1 MASEMMALLKP
12 ISKYHHGT
20 TTTTRKTTT
29 TPILPQRIS
38 TVIRMSSATTTAT
51 TKGGGKN
58 KKAIKETLLAPR
70 FYTTDFDEM
79 EQLFNTE
86 MNKNLNEAEFEA
98 LLQEFKT
105 DYNQTHFVRNKDFKE
120 AADEM
125 QGPLRQIFVEFL
137 ERSCTAEFSGFL
149 LYKELGRRLKKTNP
163 VVAEIFSLMSRDEAR
178 HAGFLNKGLS
188 DFNLALDLGFLTK
201 ARKYTFFKPK
211 FIFYATY
218 LSEKIGYWRYI
229 TIYRHLKANPEYQ
242 VYPIFKYFENWCQ
255 DENRHGDFFSAL
267 MKAQPQFLNDWK
279 AKLWARFFCLSV
291 YVTMYLN
298 DTQRTA
304 FYEGIGLNTK
314 EFDMHVIIETNR
326 TTARIFPAVLDVENP
341 EFKRKLDR
349 MADINSKILAI
360 GETDDIPLVKNLK
373 RIPHIAALVSELLA
387 MYLMKPIE
395 SGSVDIAEMDPQLG
409 AFGALDRVGQ
419 DTSVPCLAVPKI
431 ELIQIRLFSASTKP
445 KLHKHRTIRLNFTTY
460 AYSCRYTNL
469 DDNTYLENTIDFM

>member
-1 MASEMMALLKP
+1 MAAEMAMMVKP
-12 ISKYHHGT
+12 ITKFSSP
-20 TTTTRKTTT
+20 
-29 TPILPQRIS
+29 TPKFPTLNRPTKFS
-38 TVIRMSSATTTAT
+38 VVKMSSTAATAPPSK
-51 TKGGGKN
+51 KGPKG
-58 KKAIKETLLAPR
+58 AIKETLLAPR

-79 EQLFNTE
+79 ERLFNTE
-86 MNKNLNEAEFEA
+86 INKNLNEAEFEA

-105 DYNQTHFVRNKDFKE
+105 DYNQKHFVRNKEFKE
-120 AADEM
+120 AADKL

-229 TIYRHLKANPEYQ
+229 TIYRHLKTNPEYQ
-242 VYPIFKYFENWCQ
+242 CYPIFKYFENWCQ

-279 AKLWARFFCLSV
+279 AKLWSRFFCLSVSTCETLLRVDGKDNLLTVFQCAMQV

-304 FYEGIGLNTK
+304 FYEGIGLDTK

-349 MADINSKILAI
+349 MAAINEKLVAV
-360 GETDDIPLVKNLK
+360 GENQDMPLVKNLK
-373 RIPHIAALVSELLA
+373 RIPLVAALASELLA
-387 MYLMKPIE
+387 AYLMPPIE
-395 SGSVDIAEMDPQLG
+395 SGSMDFAEFEPQ
-409 AFGALDRVGQ
+409 V
-419 DTSVPCLAVPKI
+419 V
-431 ELIQIRLFSASTKP
+431 
-445 KLHKHRTIRLNFTTY
+445 Y
-460 AYSCRYTNL
+460 
-469 DDNTYLENTIDFM
+469 

>member
-1 MASEMMALLKP
+1 MAAEMALAKP
-12 ISKYHHGT
+12 IISSKFT
-20 TTTTRKTTT
+20 NSSQFTTRRCFHSSPNSQFRSVK
-29 TPILPQRIS
+29 
-38 TVIRMSSATTTAT
+38 MSAATSTTTAAT
-51 TKGGGKN
+51 GGGGGGK
-58 KKAIKETLLAPR
+58 KKIQKTAIKETLLTPR

-79 EQLFNTE
+79 ETLFNTE
-86 MNKNLNEAEFEA
+86 INKQLNEEEFVA

-105 DYNQTHFVRNKDFKE
+105 DYNQTHFVRNKEFKE
-120 AADEM
+120 AADKM

-201 ARKYTFFKPK
+201 ARK
-211 FIFYATY
+211 
-218 LSEKIGYWRYI
+218 
-229 TIYRHLKANPEYQ
+229 HLKANPEYQ
-242 VYPIFKYFENWCQ
+242 CYPIFKYFENWCQ

-298 DTQRTA
+298 DCQRSA
-304 FYEGIGLNTK
+304 FYEGIGLDTK

-349 MADINSKILAI
+349 MVVINQKLLAV

-373 RIPHIAALVSELLA
+373 RIPIIAALVSELISA
-387 MYLMKPIE
+387 YLMKPIE
-395 SGSVDIAEMDPQLG
+395 AGSVDFPESKPQL
-409 AFGALDRVGQ
+409 V
-419 DTSVPCLAVPKI
+419 
-431 ELIQIRLFSASTKP
+431 
-445 KLHKHRTIRLNFTTY
+445 Y
-460 AYSCRYTNL
+460 
-469 DDNTYLENTIDFM
+469 

>member
-1 MASEMMALLKP
+1 MAAEMALLKP
-12 ISKYHHGT
+12 ISFRPESNSAAT
-20 TTTTRKTTT
+20 STRAIFGLK
-29 TPILPQRIS
+29 
-38 TVIRMSSATTTAT
+38 AT
-51 TKGGGKN
+51 TKPPTYARCFPRMSAGAATPAKGKPAS
-58 KKAIKETLLAPR
+58 KKGKTAIKETLLTPR

-79 EQLFNTE
+79 EALFNKE
-86 MNKNLNEAEFEA
+86 INKNLNMKEFEA

-105 DYNQTHFVRNKDFKE
+105 DYNQTHFVRNKEFKE
-120 AADEM
+120 AADQM
-125 QGPLRQIFVEFL
+125 QGPLREIFVEFL

-163 VVAEIFSLMSRDEAR
+163 VIAEIFALMSRDEAR
-178 HAGFLNKGLS
+178 HAGFLNKGLA

-229 TIYRHLKANPEYQ
+229 TIYRHLKQNPEYQ

-267 MKAQPQFLNDWK
+267 LKAQPQFLNDWQS
-279 AKLWARFFCLSV
+279 KLWSRFFCLSV

-298 DTQRTA
+298 DCQRTA

-349 MADINSKILAI
+349 MVEINTQLSAVSSS
-360 GETDDIPLVKNLK
+360 DDPAFVKNLK
-373 RIPHIAALVSELLA
+373 KIPLVAALVSELIA
-387 MYLMKPIE
+387 AYLMPPIE
-395 SGSVDIAEMDPQLG
+395 SGSVDFAEFEPQI
-409 AFGALDRVGQ
+409 V
-419 DTSVPCLAVPKI
+419 
-431 ELIQIRLFSASTKP
+431 
-445 KLHKHRTIRLNFTTY
+445 Y
-460 AYSCRYTNL
+460 
-469 DDNTYLENTIDFM
+469 

>member
-1 MASEMMALLKP
+1 MAAEMALVKP
-12 ISKYHHGT
+12 LTKFSNGAPKFGSNPGSPK
-20 TTTTRKTTT
+20 TRASSM
-29 TPILPQRIS
+29 L
-38 TVIRMSSATTTAT
+38 RMSVRAETAAAAAKKT
-51 TKGGGKN
+51 P
-58 KKAIKETLLAPR
+58 KKAPKTPPKETLLAPR

-79 EQLFNTE
+79 ETLFNTE
-86 MNKNLNEAEFEA
+86 INKKLNEAEFEA

-105 DYNQTHFVRNKDFKE
+105 DYNQTHFVRNKEFKE
-120 AADEM
+120 AADKL

-229 TIYRHLKANPEYQ
+229 TIYRHLKENPEYQ
-242 VYPIFKYFENWCQ
+242 CYPIFNFFENWCQ

-279 AKLWARFFCLSV
+279 AKLWSRFFCLSV

-298 DTQRTA
+298 DCQRTA

-349 MADINSKILAI
+349 MVEINQKLIAV
-360 GETDDIPLVKNLK
+360 GESDDIPVVKNLK
-373 RIPHIAALVSELLA
+373 RIPMVAALASELLA
-387 MYLMKPIE
+387 AYLMPPIE
-395 SGSVDIAEMDPQLG
+395 SGSVDFADFETQL
-409 AFGALDRVGQ
+409 V
-419 DTSVPCLAVPKI
+419 
-431 ELIQIRLFSASTKP
+431 
-445 KLHKHRTIRLNFTTY
+445 Y
-460 AYSCRYTNL
+460 
-469 DDNTYLENTIDFM
+469 